1 MPPKS
6 RYSLRSGTFLN
17 SKTVEMYLRSQQM
30 LNKGIRIPLGMS
42 TSQFTK
48 KVVNLMN
55 EKTDMSMKTAC
66 EIVSKTGSYN

>member
-17 SKTVEMYLRSQQM
+17 SKTVETYLRSQQM

-42 TSQFTK
+42 ISQFTE

-66 EIVSKTGSYN
+66 EIVSKMGSYN

>member
-6 RYSLRSGTFLN
+6 RYNLRTATFLN
-17 SKTVEMYLRSQQM
+17 SKSVETYLRSQQM

-55 EKTDMSMKTAC
+55 ERTDMSMRTAC
-66 EIVSKTGSYN
+66 EIIAKTGSYN

>member
-1 MPPKS
+1 
-6 RYSLRSGTFLN
+6 
-17 SKTVEMYLRSQQM
+17 M

-55 EKTDMSMKTAC
+55 ERTDMSMRTAC
-66 EIVSKTGSYN
+66 EIIAKTGSYN

>member
-17 SKTVEMYLRSQQM
+17 SKTVETYLRSQQM

-66 EIVSKTGSYN
+66 EIVSKMGSYN

>member
-1 MPPKS
+1 
-6 RYSLRSGTFLN
+6 
-17 SKTVEMYLRSQQM
+17 M